1 MFGTGWREENAMGAR
16 QRRRTIAPEG
26 EDQENAGLRRAA
38 DLLALADQLEQ
49 LAAQIEAA
57 EVPPVDNIT
66 RVSIRER
73 DESEHDLQFWD
84 NLLGDSP
91 ERPVHQ
97 EAAMEESNSVI
108 NLIPFPDIEE
118 DRSNAGNRESQ
129 NSRGIELIP
138 IQGQLQREED
148 EEDIEA
154 QPGNS
159 GIGDQVFAIDRQ
171 VTTCEKEDGFVE
183 WFDRPIP
190 AELNP
195 TPYVSVNIGAPL
207 PRQGSST
214 KTPVMYTENPPGGRI
229 TMETGA
235 WENSPAQFHL
245 QRNNKFVNEMHWT
258 DYSVKP
264 KDRLWFYWPP
274 LSENLPHGGNPD
286 FRMLLAYHGTE
297 GLDLRLG
304 YSLTRTPTARIT
316 LQHPQIRLFASDGTI
331 WDGVEP
337 LPDEKRPEHIE
348 KTLAAQAA
356 AYNEPQEAQI
366 ANERELT
373 PDEIGAQK
381 GKLGRFGRFL
391 GKIGKVGNIF
401 KGKGSKSNAD
411 QPVPGLE
418 ANINRDREENKEE
431 EKVDISD
438 EDAEKRAPRWYR
450 EMVEE
455 WEEGG
460 SKEEEFQSPRYSEF
474 GMGGQSV
481 AEVEEVQI
489 SNQAGNPR
497 PNVYSPFYSRP
508 GWRVGGPQDAN
519 NPNGRIGDSDEND
532 PS

>member
-1 MFGTGWREENAMGAR
+1 MRSSMAVQPN
-16 QRRRTIAPEG
+16 QI
-26 EDQENAGLRRAA
+26 
-38 DLLALADQLEQ
+38 LLVFTLGFFSFSYVSGF
-49 LAAQIEAA
+49 QIE
-57 EVPPVDNIT
+57 VHDTNPDNK
-66 RVSIRER
+66 
-73 DESEHDLQFWD
+73 
-84 NLLGDSP
+84 
-91 ERPVHQ
+91 RPYPWQ
-97 EAAMEESNSVI
+97 
-108 NLIPFPDIEE
+108 LC
-118 DRSNAGNRESQ
+118 
-129 NSRGIELIP
+129 RGR
-138 IQGQLQREED
+138 GFR
-148 EEDIEA
+148 
-154 QPGNS
+154 NS

-190 AELNP
+190 GELNP

-304 YSLTRTPTARIT
+304 YSLTRTSTARIT
-316 LQHPQIRLFASDGTI
+316 LQHPQIRLFASDGKI

-348 KTLAAQAA
+348 KTLAAQMV
-356 AYNEPQEAQI
+356 AYNEPQEAEI
-366 ANERELT
+366 ADQRELT

-411 QPVPGLE
+411 QPVSGLQ
-418 ANINRDREENKEE
+418 ADINRDREENKEE
-431 EKVDISD
+431 EKVDMND
-438 EDAEKRAPRWYR
+438 EDAERRAPRWYG
-450 EMVEE
+450 EMVAE

-460 SKEEEFQSPRYSEF
+460 SEEEEFQSPRYSEF
-474 GMGGQSV
+474 GMGGQPV
-481 AEVEEVQI
+481 AEVEVQV
-489 SNQAGNPR
+489 SNQAGNSR
-497 PNVYSPFYSRP
+497 HNVYSPFYSRP
-508 GWRVGGPQDAN
+508 GWRVGDPQDPN
-519 NPNGRIGDSDEND
+519 NPNGPNGRIGDTDEND